1 MPRWTQVGYIGLGDE
16 DATPFMGDYGAVQQY
31 SATQQEFG
39 EVGDIGQARR
49 GAAPR
54 RAFVARPP
62 PEAPPRVPLPSGL
75 AARLGQVPVEVFDI
89 FPAYPNVT
97 VSTALSMGTAQ
108 VETTVHTFNPPT
120 GHYVVINPSDL
131 TQEVLLETFNS
142 LGTASTNYIKGLVN
156 IYTRTGLQG
165 FQQRLYSG
173 GSEFHNPNQQMAS
186 MGNRRRWQFGAI
198 ISPGDNMETRFFGA
212 AATDIFHSTNSHLDH
227 RVSVKKIT
235 P

>member
-1 MPRWTQVGYIGLGDE
+1 MAKWTQVGYIGLGNE
-16 DATPFMGDYGAVQQY
+16 DVTPFMGDYGAVQQY

-39 EVGDIGQARR
+39 QD
-49 GAAPR
+49 AAP
-54 RAFVARPP
+54 APTAYTARPP
-62 PEAPPRVPLPSGL
+62 AASAPRVPLPAGL
-75 AARLGQVPVEVFDI
+75 ATRLTQVPVEVFDI
-89 FPAYPNVT
+89 FPGYPNAAISSLLGLGVI
-97 VSTALSMGTAQ
+97 G
-108 VETTVHTFNPPT
+108 VETTVHTFTPPT

-131 TQEVLLETFNS
+131 TQEVLLETFN
-142 LGTASTNYIKGLVN
+142 TATAAAYIKGLIN

-173 GSEFHNPNQQMAS
+173 GSEFHNPAQQMAS

-198 ISPGDNMETRFFGA
+198 ISPGDTMETRFLGADTFGTVA
-212 AATDIFHSTNSHLDH
+212 SHLDH

>member
-1 MPRWTQVGYIGLGDE
+1 MPKWTQVGYIGLGNE
-16 DATPFMGDYGAVQQY
+16 DATPFMGEQYGAVQQY

-39 EVGDIGQARR
+39 Q
-49 GAAPR
+49 AAP
-54 RAFVARPP
+54 APAQQAYTVRPP
-62 PEAPPRVPLPSGL
+62 PESAPRVPLPSGL
-75 AARLGQVPVEVFDI
+75 ATRLGQVPVEVFDI
-89 FPAYPNVT
+89 FPGYPSLAI
-97 VSTALSMGTAQ
+97 STALSAGVHGT
-108 VETTVHTFNPPT
+108 ETTIHTFNPPT

-131 TQEVLLETFNS
+131 TQEVLLETYDS
-142 LGTASTNYIKGLVN
+142 SSGYIKGLIN

-173 GSEFHNPNQQMAS
+173 GSEFHNPAQQMAS

-198 ISPGDNMETRFFGA
+198 VSPGDDIETRFLHAVSDMG
-212 AATDIFHSTNSHLDH
+212 TTYSHLDH